1 MKKKL
6 LLLINIDSFFIS
18 HRIEIGLAAIKKG
31 YQVHVACIL
40 TEDNKNF
47 LKKKGFILHNINF
60 DRSSLSIFSFF
71 KNLLEIYFLFKRVK
85 PSIVHL
91 ISIKPVILGGLVSK
105 IIKVP
110 SVVISVTGL
119 GSLYLSKSFL
129 FRIYKL
135 LINQI
140 YKLIFTHNN
149 IKIIFQNKS
158 DLYYFKKKANLDIKK
173 TILIKGSGVSLK
185 KYYPTKLPGGRP
197 IVLMASRFL
206 KDKGIL
212 EFLNCAKILKKKKIN
227 VECVLVGSED
237 HDNPSSISL
246 ATIKKWEQDKIISN
260 WGFQNN
266 MSHILSKSSIVVLP
280 SYREGF
286 PKIIMEAA
294 ACGRAV
300 ITTNVPGCRDAVK
313 HNLTGILIPVRNSKA
328 LAGAIIYLLKN
339 KVKLRQMGKKALLYA
354 KENFEIQNIVYKNLQ
369 IYSELCSIKK

>member
-1 MKKKL
+1 M
-6 LLLINIDSFFIS
+6 
-18 HRIEIGLAAIKKG
+18 
-31 YQVHVACIL
+31 
-40 TEDNKNF
+40 
-47 LKKKGFILHNINF
+47 
-60 DRSSLSIFSFF
+60 
-71 KNLLEIYFLFKRVK
+71 
-85 PSIVHL
+85 
-91 ISIKPVILGGLVSK
+91 
-105 IIKVP
+105 
-110 SVVISVTGL
+110 
-119 GSLYLSKSFL
+119 
-129 FRIYKL
+129 
-135 LINQI
+135 
-140 YKLIFTHNN
+140 
-149 IKIIFQNKS
+149 
-158 DLYYFKKKANLDIKK
+158 
-173 TILIKGSGVSLK
+173 
-185 KYYPTKLPGGRP
+185 
-197 IVLMASRFL
+197 
-206 KDKGIL
+206 
-212 EFLNCAKILKKKKIN
+212 
-227 VECVLVGSED
+227 GSED